1 MRSSDRMRLGMTYMS
16 ELAVFPDLS
25 IEENI
30 RVGAQALGHADP
42 GARVEEL
49 YGVFP
54 ALREKRRAPASS
66 LSGGQRK
73 MLGIAK
79 ALAAEPRLLVMDEPS
94 AGLSPL
100 FVKEVIRILSDLR
113 GRGLGAFDRRAEYRL
128 PRSGDAGIRAG
139 RRAYPVLRHGRG
151 NDRQRSAAA
160 RLFRTEVMRT
170 IRIGSGAGYSGD
182 RIEPAVELAEKG
194 DIQYLVFECLGE
206 RTVALAQQARMK
218 NPESGYD
225 PLLEER
231 MRAVLPLCAAKGIKI
246 VTNMGAANPLA
257 AARKTAE
264 IAKSL
269 GLSSLKIAAV
279 VGDDVLDA
287 CKDGD
292 LPIMEF
298 DGTIKQLGNRL
309 LSANAYLGAEPMAQA
324 LSGGADVV
332 ITGRASDPAL
342 FLAPMIHAFGWAM
355 DDWNLLGQ
363 GTVAG
368 HLLECAGQITGGYF
382 ADPGYKDVQGLA
394 RLGFPIG
401 EVGEDGSLVITK
413 VAGSGGAVTA
423 QTCKEQLLYEVHDPR
438 QYIQPDVVAD
448 FSQVKVE
455 EIAPDRVRVSGGRG
469 TKRTDTLKV
478 SVGYVDSFIGE
489 GQISY
494 AGPGALARGR
504 LALEIVRERLKLTG
518 VAASELRFELI
529 GVDSLHGAEVSA
541 HANEPYEVRVRVAGR
556 TENLREAIRIG
567 NEVETLYTNGPA
579 AGGGAFKSARDVV
592 AVASVLLP
600 RELAKPSVQFVGA

>member
-1 MRSSDRMRLGMTYMS
+1 MMR
-16 ELAVFPDLS
+16 A
-25 IEENI
+25 
-30 RVGAQALGHADP
+30 
-42 GARVEEL
+42 
-49 YGVFP
+49 
-54 ALREKRRAPASS
+54 
-66 LSGGQRK
+66 
-73 MLGIAK
+73 
-79 ALAAEPRLLVMDEPS
+79 
-94 AGLSPL
+94 
-100 FVKEVIRILSDLR
+100 
-113 GRGLGAFDRRAEYRL
+113 
-128 PRSGDAGIRAG
+128 
-139 RRAYPVLRHGRG
+139 
-151 NDRQRSAAA
+151 
-160 RLFRTEVMRT
+160 

-182 RIEPAVELAEKG
+182 RIEPAVELAENG

-218 NPESGYD
+218 NPEGGYD

-231 MRAVLPLCAAKGIKI
+231 MRAVLA
-246 VTNMGAANPLA
+246 VGAANPEA
-257 AARKTAE
+257 AATKTAQ
-264 IAKSL
+264 IARSL

-279 VGDDVLDA
+279 IGDDVLEA
-287 CKDGD
+287 CKAGD
-292 LPIMEF
+292 FPIMEF

-309 LSANAYLGAEPMAQA
+309 LSANAYLGAGPMAEA
-324 LSGGADVV
+324 LIAGADVV

-355 DDWNLLGQ
+355 DDWNLLGK

-382 ADPGYKDVQGLA
+382 ADPPYKDIPDLA

-413 VAGSGGAVTA
+413 VQGSGGAVTA

-448 FSQVKVE
+448 FSQVSVE
-455 EIAPDRVRVSGGRG
+455 EIGRDRVRVSGGQG
-469 TKRTDTLKV
+469 TKRTGTLKV

-504 LALEIVRERLKLTG
+504 LALDIVRERLKLTG
-518 VAASELRFELI
+518 VAASELRFDLI
-529 GVDSLHGAEVSA
+529 GVDSLHGPEVSA
-541 HANEPYEVRVRVAGR
+541 HANEPYEVRVRVVGR
-556 TENLREAIRIG
+556 TENLREAVRIG

-579 AGGGAFKSARDVV
+579 GGGGAWKSARDVV

-600 RELAKPSVQFVGA
+600 RELATPSVRFVET

>member
-1 MRSSDRMRLGMTYMS
+1 
-16 ELAVFPDLS
+16 
-25 IEENI
+25 
-30 RVGAQALGHADP
+30 
-42 GARVEEL
+42 
-49 YGVFP
+49 
-54 ALREKRRAPASS
+54 
-66 LSGGQRK
+66 
-73 MLGIAK
+73 
-79 ALAAEPRLLVMDEPS
+79 
-94 AGLSPL
+94 
-100 FVKEVIRILSDLR
+100 
-113 GRGLGAFDRRAEYRL
+113 
-128 PRSGDAGIRAG
+128 
-139 RRAYPVLRHGRG
+139 
-151 NDRQRSAAA
+151 
-160 RLFRTEVMRT
+160 MRT

-182 RIEPAVELAEKG
+182 RIEPAIELAEKG

-218 NPESGYD
+218 NPDSGFD

-231 MRAVLPLCAAKGIKI
+231 MRAVLPVCAAKGIKI
-246 VTNMGAANPLA
+246 VTNMGAANPEA
-257 AARKTAE
+257 AARKTAD

-269 GLSSLKIAAV
+269 GLSALKIAAV

-298 DGTIKQLGNRL
+298 DGTIRQLGNRL

-324 LSGGADVV
+324 LTSGADIV

-382 ADPGYKDVQGLA
+382 ADPGYKDVPDLA

-401 EVGEDGSLVITK
+401 EVGEDGGLVITK

-423 QTCKEQLLYEVHDPR
+423 RTCKEQLLYEVHDPAR
-438 QYIQPDVVAD
+438 YYQPDVVAD
-448 FSQVKVE
+448 FSQVTVE

-469 TKRTDTLKV
+469 AKRTDTLKV
-478 SVGYVDSFIGE
+478 SVGYVDSYIGE

-518 VAASELRFELI
+518 VAASELRFELV
-529 GVDSLHGAEVSA
+529 GVDSLHGPEVSSRT
-541 HANEPYEVRVRVAGR
+541 NEPYEVRVRVSGR
-556 TENLREAIRIG
+556 TENLREAVRIG

-579 AGGGAFKSARDVV
+579 AGGGAWKSARDVV

-600 RELAKPSVQFVGA
+600 RALANPQVRFVGA